1 MIANRKIDQ
10 AWIRL
15 IKWSEKPQWVDFLN
29 HIYSNHL
36 DFAFYELELMEEE
49 LFDYLDPE
57 TGDSIHHAIFE
68 DFFTTFFGVDGE
80 LNVINDYLKRR
91 GSREPA
97 VVRQFLKAL
106 LDSSVSIFEI
116 VELEPNGRTMKVRDL
131 LQEDMTL
138 TIQKSSELDH
148 WVIWDCMGA
157 RVVSMSGKHY
167 ITNGARLLSRSLAK
181 EIVVS
186 VNSITREKER
196 DIIRRMRFI
205 SQNSAAIPSISREIL
220 CAVIPMSSMITHAW
234 LEELVAIAEAPLPTL
249 HNTDDEE
256 IMICEVQF
264 PILGDLTD
272 LIATLDGFDDFEDF
286 ERSEEETSWRWLEPG
301 GPTDRLARRQK
312 DSSESKEI
320 SGPSEFGMDST
331 VIGYIRIRSKSLVLT
346 VNSVERADRGKM
358 LLESRLGNLVGNSL
372 TSYQELEQAMLERP
386 DSPAEERPIMNEEVS
401 EIQGD
406 YLKEHYGRVL
416 DGPVPML
423 GNKIPR
429 KAVKTKKGRSEVVEW
444 LKTMENLEC
453 RRSQIV
459 GSEPFD
465 MTWIWGELK
474 IDALRR

>member
-1 MIANRKIDQ
+1 MIPNRKIEQ
-10 AWIRL
+10 SLNRL
-15 IKWSEKPQWVDFLN
+15 LKWSDKPQWKEYLS
-29 HIYSNHL
+29 HTYSNHL
-36 DFAFYELELMEEE
+36 DFAFDELNLTEDELI
-49 LFDYLDPE
+49 DYLDPE
-57 TGDSIHHAIFE
+57 AGGLMHHVIFE
-68 DFFTTFFGVDGE
+68 DFLTSFFGVDGE

-91 GSREPA
+91 GSREPL
-97 VVRQFLKAL
+97 VVRQYLHAL
-106 LDSSVSIFEI
+106 LDSTVSIFEV

-205 SQNSAAIPSISREIL
+205 SQNSAEIPSISREIL

-249 HNTDDEE
+249 HNTDDEK

-264 PILGDLTD
+264 PILGDLTE
-272 LIATLDGFDDFEDF
+272 LIATLDDFDDFEDF

-301 GPTDRLARRQK
+301 GPTDRLAQRQK

-320 SGPSEFGMDST
+320 SGSNEFGMEST
-331 VIGYIRIRSKSLVLT
+331 VIGYIRIRSESLVLT

-372 TSYQELEQAMLERP
+372 TSYQELEQAVLEQP
-386 DSPAEERPIMNEEVS
+386 DSTAEECPIIDEKVS
-401 EIQGD
+401 EYQGD
-406 YLKEHYGRVL
+406 FLKEHYDRVL

-444 LKTMENLEC
+444 LKALENIEH
-453 RRSQIV
+453 RHSQV
-459 GSEPFD
+459 DGSEPFD
-465 MTWIWGELK
+465 MTWIWEELK
-474 IDALRR
+474 IDDLRR